1 MIFAMEFLFVI
12 AGDDLALECSLL
24 PTRLSDGG
32 SGGGGLCATL
42 GEVNR
47 LMLGFL
53 NSGLILGSGFL
64 VGVESDGV
72 LFNMLV
78 IE

>member
-1 MIFAMEFLFVI
+1 MFAIEFLFVI

-32 SGGGGLCATL
+32 SGGGLCATL

-53 NSGLILGSGFL
+53 NSGLIVGSGF
-64 VGVESDGV
+64 
-72 LFNMLV
+72 
-78 IE
+78 

>member
-1 MIFAMEFLFVI
+1 MFAIEFLFVI

-32 SGGGGLCATL
+32 SGGGLCATL

-47 LMLGFL
+47 LMLGFKL
-53 NSGLILGSGFL
+53 WTYSRFWFL

-72 LFNMLV
+72 SFNMLV